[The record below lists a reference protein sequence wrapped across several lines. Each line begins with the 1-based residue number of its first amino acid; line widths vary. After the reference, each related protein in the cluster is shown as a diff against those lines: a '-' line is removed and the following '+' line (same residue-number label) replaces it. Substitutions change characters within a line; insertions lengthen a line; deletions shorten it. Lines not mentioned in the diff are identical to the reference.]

1 MADKIGIGYDSHRL
15 VPGRKFMLG
24 GIDIPFEKGLLGH
37 SDGDALIHAII
48 DAVLGAAGEGN
59 IGEHFPDTDPAYKNA
74 SSMDLLKKTV
84 LHLSERGFSIES
96 VDSAVILE
104 KPKLA
109 PYLPAMKEA
118 LSSVIGAPVNIKPKT
133 NEGMGF
139 AGRGEGVAVMAVCLL
154 KNKKNP

>member
-1 MADKIGIGYDSHRL
+1 
-15 VPGRKFMLG
+15 MLG
-24 GIDIPFEKGLLGH
+24 GIEIPFEKGLLGH

-84 LHLSERGFSIES
+84 LHLSERGFSIET
-96 VDSAVILE
+96 VDSTVILE

-139 AGRGEGVAVMAVCLL
+139 TGRGEGIAVMAVCLL
-154 KNKKNP
+154 KNKKNS

>member
-1 MADKIGIGYDSHRL
+1 
-15 VPGRKFMLG
+15 MLG